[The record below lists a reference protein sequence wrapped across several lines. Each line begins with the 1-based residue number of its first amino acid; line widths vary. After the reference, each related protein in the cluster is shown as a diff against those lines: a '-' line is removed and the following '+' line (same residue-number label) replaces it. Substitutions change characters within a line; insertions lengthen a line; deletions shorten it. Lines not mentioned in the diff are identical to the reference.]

1 MPVSD
6 FKKTKRP
13 VLAPPTATLQP
24 SGRSNLRAES
34 ASRELGGSLSRAW
47 PWKPPTQRGGVC
59 QVDHHCDAGRWS
71 STEGSG
77 VFRSFNATRG
87 RSARAVGWSLS
98 FPGQVRLTSRRN
110 VGSHGRSP
118 PHEDQKSV
126 FIFNS
131 SNRPN
136 LCYTVRF
143 CLVFF
148 FTWMKSTHAVCSR
161 MLCVCEGQVIERVTT
176 LRPLVVT
183 LGDGVKPQAS
193 FFLFKSSLVT
203 VIHFF

>member
-34 ASRELGGSLSRAW
+34 ASRELGGSLSRVW

-77 VFRSFNATRG
+77 VFRSFNATRCDLNPG
-87 RSARAVGWSLS
+87 KVGWSLS

-126 FIFNS
+126 FVFNS
-131 SNRPN
+131 SNCPN

-148 FTWMKSTHAVCSR
+148 FFYMNEINTCSMFSHVVCWWRASDR
-161 MLCVCEGQVIERVTT
+161 TSHDTQATCCNIGWWCEAAGI
-176 LRPLVVT
+176 
-183 LGDGVKPQAS
+183 
-193 FFLFKSSLVT
+193 FFF
-203 VIHFF
+203 I